1 MFYEPVASDTWT
13 GRQTKVDAP
22 HDDEGTRETEY
33 RDIDLCRFLREIGKT
48 RPPLSPQSI
57 VYEYREL
64 YVRVNERMMAWAAGR
79 LIDLIGRHTGGV
91 AISVT
96 LASTTRARCEFFEA
110 RVVTHESDLS
120 VSSNPEHHESTMQGT
135 QSGYSCGIPDL
146 EAIEKIV
153 SFHGGQI
160 TFGFT
165 GARGLTA
172 TLDLPIDLARL
183 QA

>member
-1 MFYEPVASDTWT
+1 MFFEPMASDAWT
-13 GRQTKVDAP
+13 GRQTKVDVP
-22 HDDEGTRETEY
+22 HDSEGTGETEY
-33 RDIDLCRFLREIGKT
+33 RDINLCRFLREIGNT
-48 RPPLSPQSI
+48 RPFLSPQSI
-57 VYEYREL
+57 VYEYHEL
-64 YVRVNERMMAWAAGR
+64 YVRTNERTMAWAAAR

-91 AISVT
+91 AVSVT

-110 RVVTHESDLS
+110 RVLTHESDFS
-120 VSSNPEHHESTMQGT
+120 VSRNAEHHESTMQGT
-135 QSGYSCGIPDL
+135 QPAYSYGIPDL

-172 TLDLPIDLARL
+172 TLDLPIVLAQP